1 MGGSLCERFQ
11 ARFPGMNS
19 SLPLRLKQLKIPVKR
34 STDGEGG
41 KASSPSTS
49 RFSSQVM
56 TISGFQN
63 KRTLSTLPFNLTSQ
77 LIKIKLIS
85 LLQFITI

>member
-1 MGGSLCERFQ
+1 MREVPSSISRYELIPSVKIKAALTYPLNGALMER
-11 ARFPGMNS
+11 G
-19 SLPLRLKQLKIPVKR
+19 VKR
-34 STDGEGG
+34 
-41 KASSPSTS
+41 AHHRPQ

-56 TISGFQN
+56 TISGYQN
-63 KRTLSTLPFNLTSQ
+63 KRTLLTLPFNLTSQ